1 LTVSLERGGRQSE
14 DVVVVDKEG
23 EVESEIDQG
32 TEHRLSNQQ
41 NKVPHIV
48 GDVVSVL
55 EKRGDQAALVE
66 QPGHL
71 LEVEKEARN
80 DVEDV
85 D

>member
-1 LTVSLERGGRQSE
+1 MT
-14 DVVVVDKEG
+14 D
-23 EVESEIDQG
+23 
-32 TEHRLSNQQ
+32 RLSNQQ